1 MTKKQY
7 DEKRSALMASAKALI
22 DEGKIEEFNKVK
34 AQVDALDAD
43 FEAAAAAQAN
53 FNAMQTNSIVIPMA
67 AAVKATTAP
76 VAVNGVQESNEY
88 REAYLLNLQGK
99 AMTVEQQNAFTGGA
113 NVIPTQTM
121 NKVIAYFDQSPLLK
135 AVDLTYIPSNI
146 SIPVESAASDA
157 SWVAMGTAAT
167 DGTDTLT
174 AVTLSA
180 YKLIKTIEITADVQG
195 MSIDAFENWLVSRLA
210 NKIEWALET
219 AIIQGSG
226 SSQATGIVTTVSTAT
241 GTYTKAKAK
250 YADLVKI
257 ISALDS
263 RYANNAAFIMTRT
276 LFYSDVIG
284 IEDTAGQPVVHA
296 DVESP
301 AKMNILGYPVILTD
315 AFGTSTYKDT
325 ILFGDPKAYAMNIS
339 KGPDVTSDDSA
350 AFRTGSRV
358 YRAMC
363 LADGK
368 LTTSSAFVRF
378 DRASA

>member
-257 ISALDS
+257 ISTLGS

-276 LFYSDVIG
+276 LFYSDVIS

-315 AFGTSTYKDT
+315 AFGTTTYKDT

>member
-257 ISALDS
+257 ISALGS

>member
-7 DEKRSALMASAKALI
+7 DEKRAALMASAKALI

-76 VAVNGVQESNEY
+76 VAANGVHESNEY

-99 AMTVEQQNAFTGGA
+99 AMTMEQQNAFTGGG

-135 AVDLTYIPSNI
+135 AIDLTYIPSNI

-167 DGTDTLT
+167 DGTDTLSS
-174 AVTLSA
+174 VTLSA

-257 ISALDS
+257 ISALGS

>member
-135 AVDLTYIPSNI
+135 AIDLTYIPSNI
-146 SIPVESAASDA
+146 SIPVESAAADA

-257 ISALDS
+257 ISALGS

-296 DVESP
+296 DMESP